1 MVFQKIRW
9 DSSDPDRAPPPLP
22 LNPGTSSP
30 VTKNKTSATIS
41 AAAEALTAK
50 ARESAYTINPMPS
63 KSPDKSLI
71 KGQYHKRLQ
80 SLQNTNGNL
89 SNYLDSVRSPEK
101 SPERSPERSP
111 DRLSRLSAYD
121 FENRSPDRSPT
132 RSGTPTPSSKDLG
145 KESLSLRSGG
155 RPPPKAI
162 LGENGPTSAT
172 MLALQNTPSPRDMDP
187 VLSNITNGS
196 SALVRTPHSFDA
208 ISSQILSLTSIAT
221 NLQREMT
228 QLSRR
233 SKDNAT
239 DLISLKEATNAR
251 DEDIRKSLR
260 ELVTNLSCRLLD
272 PSSDHE
278 SRNGSHYIRGPGS
291 YLLDN
296 KPHASPPG
304 VPKSVSLP
312 RIPSPA
318 SFAATL
324 EREITSGPSP
334 FSVDGAA
341 NIALLEKVL
350 REMATK
356 EGQERLL
363 FSLSEIKDKST
374 ATESDPL
381 VGKRLEEIITLL
393 NEKFESRALVS
404 QRDNGSGAG
413 NKTPKVNLN
422 LDNSNPMPLARNTR
436 DMAPYGESQISVE
449 GEGQPFQ
456 SSRASDFISDDMLK
470 LLRRMKDSI
479 TEGGGLSAE
488 IKALVRELRG
498 EVLGMGREIGRKL
511 DQAESTR
518 NHSNVRDDAHGPG
531 REEIAHIV
539 EQGLAELREHM
550 DRVMH
555 ERRRQSSSSSIS
567 RSTVD
572 SQEVYHAVKA
582 ALNEMPLNNQIAV
595 QQPGTGIER
604 EEILEAVREAWETY
618 KPEIE
623 LQNFGLERDEI
634 LQCLKEG
641 LQEYQPQNE
650 SKELGGASYEEVMD
664 AVREGL
670 KHFKPPAP
678 VETEASI
685 TREEILMTM
694 RECLESFDF
703 PAPKAEPPRESEIT
717 REDVL
722 DAVKEGL
729 STQGPIIREVE
740 VNRDDLFDAIK
751 AGLEGVP
758 TPMAGVG
765 EQVLEKMQDLIDEM
779 RGEFKQYSSANGHDT
794 EQVLDAIKDGLEV
807 LRAGIET
814 YVDRAADVTGKDE
827 IIETVRDGLEH
838 LRMDLEGTIA
848 DAPRCPEQTNSG
860 ELLDAMEKEF
870 EHLRQTIAT
879 SMLRNGGSAA
889 DKEEVLDAIRDGFE
903 EVKGKTA
910 SRDVDSS
917 VSLDTIHAMKEEFEH
932 LRETMATSMIRGG
945 AMIDNEEIVETI
957 RQGLEGIRIDVER
970 SHDRPESILS
980 NTGELLDGFNEGL
993 DSLRVDIEKM
1003 VNKPLDM
1010 TVNYEILDTLKDGL
1024 AGVRADIDRLHAS
1037 QTEQETVLERRG
1049 GEVVIADSDNIRRND
1064 IENLEILITQLRI
1077 KVEALDNMPSPPPP
1091 PPTESAARSNEG
1103 MVGKED
1109 LENLESMIRAVHASV
1124 ISLADRERSENENA
1138 VTKDDTDAIETL
1150 LRNTK
1155 ARLDDLARPEAE
1167 GMARVEQL
1175 DTLESIVQGSR
1186 EAIED
1191 LAARFESDT
1200 ASKTDI
1206 GMLEGLLKDT
1216 ITGIEEL
1223 RENIRVGS
1231 TTDSITKSDLEALE
1245 TICMDSK
1252 IQIEELKIP
1261 DADTLP
1267 TKVDVECLGGL
1278 ISEFKE
1284 RMEGEADLTAQ
1295 AFEARK
1301 IEHGGIADKIE
1312 DVKVFLGD
1320 IREELKSKV
1329 DFHGQGIESLAKTLE
1344 TMSEAMAASDAA
1356 VTVKELM
1363 DIVNREFERSHG
1375 NHEDLKLEM
1384 EQNHATLYEK
1394 YGEHKNAIVND
1405 LNAKIDARFDEIML
1419 KHDDAQ
1425 IATEA
1430 KASAFKEQNFQ
1441 QTDTL
1446 NSTRAV
1452 AEDLKLLIDTLGI
1465 TVTESCDRMGQ
1476 DSKTVFNRV
1485 DDIGIKLDES
1495 MQTLSKDDKVSHQL
1509 TRAEISKALVAVE
1522 GVQAHASEYHPKILD
1537 AISHILSILGQQFEQ
1552 AQRSTEEIK
1561 TSVNALPSA
1570 ISASAPPPTL
1580 TLPPVERDI
1589 PSFEKY
1595 DDTEVHA
1602 KLDGLAEH
1610 LAEAGRTNAQ
1620 LELLGQIK
1628 SQVTASALDFNAFVT
1643 TQQATIVEAQ
1653 HSCAQE
1659 AEEAAIALEKRLTQ
1673 KESVEADIARLSGE
1687 RSSLSNSVSMLKRN
1701 HDELISQKS
1710 RLQADLSSLETALQI
1725 RKEEMHLMETRA
1737 ESLEK
1742 KILEG
1747 VLDHSRSLLLTSRP
1761 QSSLKAMN
1769 LKRVPSAASTI
1780 TSVTRSTSIGTTVP
1794 TTVGSAVSAGVG
1806 IALKRRQPQRSNAGG
1821 PTSNTK
1827 GDRRILSL
1835 STISANRGNTAERSM
1850 VVANSSFGSA
1860 GMGKPNAAFGAG
1872 GLKRSHS
1879 VKSNFPARKTSW
1891 GGTKQGGFYADDLDE
1906 DKENSVLDE
1915 VDEEGSER
1923 GTERRTSYGTET
1935 ERRTSYT
1942 GTYSGTGS
1950 YGTGS
1955 VVEGEDDRRTSLAA
1969 STVGTVGQREAE
1981 DDEDEDADADEDQ
1994 ESLSGDSDDSLK
2006 ESEHEDR
2013 LLELYNGDET
2023 SRGNAQEV
2031 VIYGPPSDSGIGTDM
2046 PTAAL
2051 DGRSDYFKLE

>member
-1 MVFQKIRW
+1 M
-9 DSSDPDRAPPPLP
+9 
-22 LNPGTSSP
+22 
-30 VTKNKTSATIS
+30 
-41 AAAEALTAK
+41 
-50 ARESAYTINPMPS
+50 
-63 KSPDKSLI
+63 
-71 KGQYHKRLQ
+71 
-80 SLQNTNGNL
+80 QNTNGNL
-89 SNYLDSVRSPEK
+89 SSFLESAR
-101 SPERSPERSP
+101 SPERSPERST
-111 DRLSRLSAYD
+111 DRLSRPSAYD

-145 KESLSLRSGG
+145 KDTPNLRPTG
-155 RPPPKAI
+155 RPTPKAI
-162 LGENGPTSAT
+162 LGENAPTSAT

-187 VLSNITNGS
+187 ALSNITNGS
-196 SALVRTPHSFDA
+196 SALIRTPHSFDA
-208 ISSQILSLTSIAT
+208 ISTQILSLTSIAT
-221 NLQREMT
+221 NLQREMA

-260 ELVTNLSCRLLD
+260 DLVTNLSSRLIE

-278 SRNGSHYIRGPGS
+278 LRNGSHYIRGPGA

-296 KPHASPPG
+296 KPHTSPAG

-324 EREITSGPSP
+324 EREISSSPSP
-334 FSVDGAA
+334 FSIDGAA
-341 NIALLEKVL
+341 NIALLEKIL
-350 REMATK
+350 REMGTK

-363 FSLSEIKDKST
+363 FSLSEIKNKS
-374 ATESDPL
+374 AITESDPL
-381 VGKRLEEIITLL
+381 VAKKLEEILTFLKE
-393 NEKFESRALVS
+393 NSESRALVT
-404 QRDNGSGAG
+404 QRNGTNGVG
-413 NKTPKVNLN
+413 NQIPKLELGFENGK
-422 LDNSNPMPLARNTR
+422 PMPLAQNNR
-436 DMAPYGESQISVE
+436 DVTPYANPSNGAAAESRPFS
-449 GEGQPFQ
+449 GQ
-456 SSRASDFISDDMLK
+456 RAADFVSDDMLK

-518 NHSNVRDDAHGPG
+518 GQSNVRDDAHGPG

-550 DRVMH
+550 DRVMR
-555 ERRRQSSSSSIS
+555 ERRRQSSSSSVS

-572 SQEVYHAVKA
+572 GQEVYHAVKN
-582 ALNEMPLNNQIAV
+582 ALSEMPLQQQAAV

-678 VETEASI
+678 IETEASI

-703 PAPKAEPPRESEIT
+703 PLAKAEAPRELEIT

-729 STQGPIIREVE
+729 STQVPVSREIE

-758 TPMAGVG
+758 TPMNGVG

-779 RGEFKQYSSANGHDT
+779 RGEFKQYSSANGRDT
-794 EQVLDAIKDGLEV
+794 EQVLDAMKDGLEV

-827 IIETVRDGLEH
+827 IIETVRDGLDH
-838 LRMDLEGTIA
+838 LRIDLEGAIA
-848 DAPRCPEQTNSG
+848 NVPRPPEQTSSG

-879 SMLRNGGSAA
+879 SMLRSGGSTA

-903 EVKGKTA
+903 EIKVKT

-917 VSLDTIHAMKEEFEH
+917 VNAETMDAMKEEFAH
-932 LRETMATSMIRGG
+932 LRETMATTMIRG
-945 AMIDNEEIVETI
+945 AATTDKEEIVETI
-957 RQGLEGIRIDVER
+957 REGLENVRADLER
-970 SHDRPESILS
+970 GQDRPESILS
-980 NTGELLDGFNEGL
+980 NTGEILDTFNEGL

-1024 AGVRADIDRLHAS
+1024 ASVRADIDRLHSS
-1037 QTEQETVLERRG
+1037 QVEQETLLDRRG
-1049 GEVVIADSDNIRRND
+1049 GEVVIADGENIRRND
-1064 IENLEILITQLRI
+1064 IENLEVLITQLRI
-1077 KVEALDNMPSPPPP
+1077 KVEALDNMQPPPP
-1091 PPTESAARSNEG
+1091 PPPPAETTAQSTEG
-1103 MVGKED
+1103 MIVKED
-1109 LENLESMIRAVHASV
+1109 LENLEAMLREVHASV
-1124 ISLADRERSENENA
+1124 ISLAERERSEMENV

-1155 ARLDDLARPEAE
+1155 AKLDDLAIPEPE
-1167 GMARVEQL
+1167 GMAKAEHL
-1175 DTLESIVQGSR
+1175 DSLESIVRGSR
-1186 EAIED
+1186 DAIED
-1191 LAARFESDT
+1191 LATRVEIDA
-1200 ASKTDI
+1200 ASKADI
-1206 GMLEGLLKDT
+1206 GVLETLLKDT
-1216 ITGIEEL
+1216 YAGIEE
-1223 RENIRVGS
+1223 IRGKFAS
-1231 TTDSITKSDLEALE
+1231 DDATGNITKADLETLE

-1252 IQIEELKIP
+1252 IQIEELKFP
-1261 DADTLP
+1261 DAETLP
-1267 TKVDVECLGGL
+1267 TKVDIECLGGL
-1278 ISEFKE
+1278 IGEFKE
-1284 RMEGEADLTAQ
+1284 RMEGEADLTAK

-1329 DFHGQGIESLAKTLE
+1329 DFNGQGIEGLAKTLE
-1344 TMSEAMAASDAA
+1344 TMNEIILANDATP
-1356 VTVKELM
+1356 TVKELM
-1363 DIVNREFERSHG
+1363 EIVNREFERSHG
-1375 NHEDLKLEM
+1375 NREELKMET
-1384 EQNHATLYEK
+1384 EQNHATLFDK
-1394 YGEHKNAIVND
+1394 YDEHKISIVTD
-1405 LNAKIDARFDEIML
+1405 LNDKIDARFDELMI
-1419 KHDDAQ
+1419 KYDDAQ
-1425 IATEA
+1425 IAAEA
-1430 KASAFKEQNFQ
+1430 KANALNEKDTQ
-1441 QTDTL
+1441 QTESL

-1452 AEDLKLLIDTLGI
+1452 AEDLKLLINTLGI
-1465 TVTESCDRMGQ
+1465 TLTESCDRMWQ

-1485 DDIGIKLDES
+1485 NDIEAKLDES
-1495 MQTLSKDDKVSHQL
+1495 VQTLLKDDKADHQL

-1522 GVQAHASEYHPKILD
+1522 SVQAHASEYHPKILD
-1537 AISHILSILGQQFEQ
+1537 AISHVLNMIGQHFEQ

-1561 TSVNALPSA
+1561 TSVNAIPSSIPVPAITAALP
-1570 ISASAPPPTL
+1570 
-1580 TLPPVERDI
+1580 LPPIEREL
-1589 PSFEKY
+1589 PTFEKY
-1595 DDTEVHA
+1595 DDSEIHS

-1610 LAEAGRTNAQ
+1610 VTEAGKARAQ
-1620 LELLGQIK
+1620 FELLEQIK
-1628 SQVTASALDFNAFVT
+1628 AQVTASAFDFNAFVT
-1643 TQQATIVEAQ
+1643 TQQATIAQAQ
-1653 HSCAQE
+1653 HSHARE
-1659 AEEAAIALEKRLTQ
+1659 AEEVAIALEKRLTQ
-1673 KESVEADIARLSGE
+1673 KESVEADIVRLSDE
-1687 RSSLSNSVSMLKRN
+1687 KSSLSKSIDILRN
-1701 HDELISQKS
+1701 NHHDLTVQKS

-1725 RKEEMHLMETRA
+1725 RKEEMHLMEARA
-1737 ESLEK
+1737 EGLERR
-1742 KILEG
+1742 ILEG
-1747 VLDHSRSLLLTSRP
+1747 VLDHSRSLLLTSKP
-1761 QSSLKAMN
+1761 QASLKAMN

-1780 TSVTRSTSIGTTVP
+1780 TSLTRASSIGTALP
-1794 TTVGSAVSAGVG
+1794 TSAGSAVSAGVG
-1806 IALKRRQPQRSNAGG
+1806 MALKRRQPTRSNVGG
-1821 PTSNTK
+1821 GVGNVK

-1835 STISANRGNTAERSM
+1835 STIGANRGHTAERSM
-1850 VVANSSFGSA
+1850 VLANPLLGNTRT
-1860 GMGKPNAAFGAG
+1860 GKPKDAFEAG

-1879 VKSNFPARKTSW
+1879 VKSNFPVRKTSW
-1891 GGTKQGGFYADDLDE
+1891 GGTSQGGLYADNLDE
-1906 DKENSVLDE
+1906 DDKENSVLDE
-1915 VDEEGSER
+1915 EDEEGSER
-1923 GTERRTSYGTET
+1923 GTERRTSYTGTET

-1942 GTYSGTGS
+1942 GTYTGTGS

-1955 VVEGEDDRRTSLAA
+1955 IVEGEDDRRTSFAA
-1969 STVGTVGQREAE
+1969 STIGTVGLREAE
-1981 DDEDEDADADEDQ
+1981 DDEQDDEDQ
-1994 ESLSGDSDDSLK
+1994 ESLSDSRSSDEGSSKAIEPGDQI
-2006 ESEHEDR
+2006 
-2013 LLELYNGDET
+2013 LELYKGDEIPA
-2023 SRGNAQEV
+2023 GNAQEMV
-2031 VIYGPPSDSGIGTDM
+2031 VFGLPSDSGLGTDM
-2046 PTAAL
+2046 PTAAF
-2051 DGRSDYFKLE
+2051 DGRSDYFKSE